1 MGQIL
6 KTSQVGVT
14 SQFKKNFSLVANL
27 RRLTI
32 VFRFYSTLT
41 VEGFN
46 KVTTSIISELQ
57 RNHVAS
63 SAVTIAT
70 ALIAQKLTQW
80 PLFFFVS
87 SNFTWKWELLHR
99 VLKNSWSRIY
109 EIAKNRKF
117 WLAINPVQR
126 IFFNFTSSFLLVYTT
141 QF

>member
-32 VFRFYSTLT
+32 VSRFYSTLT

-46 KVTTSIISELQ
+46 KVTSSIISELQ

-70 ALIAQKLTQW
+70 ALIAQK
-80 PLFFFVS
+80 
-87 SNFTWKWELLHR
+87 FTR
-99 VLKNSWSRIY
+99 
-109 EIAKNRKF
+109 
-117 WLAINPVQR
+117 
-126 IFFNFTSSFLLVYTT
+126 
-141 QF
+141 